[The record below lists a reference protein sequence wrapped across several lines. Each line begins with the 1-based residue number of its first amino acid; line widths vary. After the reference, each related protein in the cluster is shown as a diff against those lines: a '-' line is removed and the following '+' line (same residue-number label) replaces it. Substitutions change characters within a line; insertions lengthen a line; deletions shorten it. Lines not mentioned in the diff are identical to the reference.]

1 MRGLVGN
8 ISKICLVFVQ
18 ELSLTFNL
26 CNFALGFLCM
36 FFFFFTFFVQTFL
49 LVIAQTL
56 PPPLSKKQ
64 KGHPGI
70 VLRVNLL
77 KYERFVESKGG
88 PPSPRALLH

>member
-18 ELSLTFNL
+18 ELFLTFNL

-36 FFFFFTFFVQTFL
+36 FFFF
-49 LVIAQTL
+49 AQTL

-77 KYERFVESKGG
+77 KYERFVIPQGTSSLNLEILGTRVVVFCQSQ
-88 PPSPRALLH
+88 